1 MKKIVLFLFLPI
13 LFFSCNKENK
23 TEAVDVASGK
33 KEYIYSPDI
42 SANENQLVIV
52 RFSSGKKIGK
62 WPNQQCIGKQRKPC
76 WRWLPKDQITINSYE
91 LYEDYAFLSYEGA
104 ILSYHQ
110 PRYNFFTEHEMYQY
124 TQIFSTGILN
134 IPEDILVS
142 DAFILDEFELS
153 SSFIIKAGEYPYEYA
168 DSDYIIVPLDMGM
181 QSVETIE
188 RAYCMIELANEI
200 NTYSSAPWFCFVNDE
215 GYIEA
220 TDLPLGVFDFD
231 ENGKPM
237 MLNKENEKVM
247 IAAHRGGA
255 DTNPENT
262 LLAYRA
268 AVNEYKVDI
277 LESDLYLTKDGYLVY
292 NHDSYIDETC
302 NVNGD
307 ISKDEMKEL
316 IKDKSKRHYIEDY
329 TLEELQKL
337 NFGYYFTD
345 KEGNRPYKDLTHEE
359 VVQNHISDMTIEE
372 QKIAKKFNIP
382 EILGV
387 KLAASGSNSL
397 VFNASSNAKL
407 FIVFNISNHI
417 YTSAVSAAFKFGI
430 NKEVGKFDSGA
441 NSDNTSSQTQY
452 VRIVVQTGKFSR
464 KIS

>member
-62 WPNQQCIGKQRKPC
+62 WPNQKCIGKQRKPC
-76 WRWLPKDQITINSYE
+76 WRWLPKDQTTINSYE

-231 ENGKPM
+231 ENGCFVM
-237 MLNKENEKVM
+237 DFYYNLQGDIGLAMLNMLRQENAFNLNRTIVLDDEYVLDVLNS
-247 IAAHRGGA
+247 
-255 DTNPENT
+255 DT
-262 LLAYRA
+262 
-268 AVNEYKVDI
+268 I
-277 LESDLYLTKDGYLVY
+277 
-292 NHDSYIDETC
+292 
-302 NVNGD
+302 D
-307 ISKDEMKEL
+307 ISRGYYDIEEDDEK
-316 IKDKSKRHYIEDY
+316 IRV
-329 TLEELQKL
+329 
-337 NFGYYFTD
+337 NFGY
-345 KEGNRPYKDLTHEE
+345 
-359 VVQNHISDMTIEE
+359 
-372 QKIAKKFNIP
+372 
-382 EILGV
+382 
-387 KLAASGSNSL
+387 
-397 VFNASSNAKL
+397 
-407 FIVFNISNHI
+407 
-417 YTSAVSAAFKFGI
+417 I
-430 NKEVGKFDSGA
+430 NL
-441 NSDNTSSQTQY
+441 
-452 VRIVVQTGKFSR
+452 
-464 KIS
+464 